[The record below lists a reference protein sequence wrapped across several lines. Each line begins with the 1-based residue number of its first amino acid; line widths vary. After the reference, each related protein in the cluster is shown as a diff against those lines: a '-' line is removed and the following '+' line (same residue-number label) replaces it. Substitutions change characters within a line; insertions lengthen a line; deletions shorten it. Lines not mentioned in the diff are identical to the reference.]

1 MTQSQ
6 PILVFDL
13 DDTLFNELDYARS
26 GLQTVAGKIADEVG
40 VKENELT
47 EIFFNALAESRS
59 NIFNRVFDEIGVDNN
74 ALIKKCI
81 AMYRTHKPS
90 IELYP
95 EASKCLQRF
104 ASWRKFIVTDGN
116 STAQNSKIVA
126 LNLRDNVEHAYI
138 TYRYGH
144 KYTKPSPHC
153 FNLIAKRTK
162 QQPQNIIYIG
172 DNPTKD
178 FVGIR
183 PLGFGTIRVLTG
195 QHKDINLTPKHA
207 ADVSIPDLSHLT
219 ADFIAEYQKNRA

>member
-81 AMYRTHKPS
+81 AM
-90 IELYP
+90 
-95 EASKCLQRF
+95 
-104 ASWRKFIVTDGN
+104 
-116 STAQNSKIVA
+116 
-126 LNLRDNVEHAYI
+126 
-138 TYRYGH
+138 
-144 KYTKPSPHC
+144 
-153 FNLIAKRTK
+153 
-162 QQPQNIIYIG
+162 
-172 DNPTKD
+172 
-178 FVGIR
+178 
-183 PLGFGTIRVLTG
+183 
-195 QHKDINLTPKHA
+195 
-207 ADVSIPDLSHLT
+207 
-219 ADFIAEYQKNRA
+219 